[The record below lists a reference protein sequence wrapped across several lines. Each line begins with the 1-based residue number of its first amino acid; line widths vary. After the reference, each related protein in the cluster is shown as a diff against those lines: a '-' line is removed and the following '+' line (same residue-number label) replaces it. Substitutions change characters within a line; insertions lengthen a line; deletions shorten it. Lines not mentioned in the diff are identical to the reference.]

1 MKVSVI
7 GAGTMG
13 MGIAQIAATQG
24 HKVCLYDS
32 YDGAIENANKKIEK
46 ILNRL
51 IEKERITSKE
61 KEEII
66 ERIHFSKK
74 LHEIGFSADYK
85 FLYTSNHGI
94 AKKNSTIIPR
104 NNIIL
109 SKKKVYGNLHCKI

>member
-66 ERIHFSKK
+66 GRIHFSKK
-74 LHEIGFSADYK
+74 LHEIKKSHIVIEAIIEDLNIKKETFS
-85 FLYTSNHGI
+85 
-94 AKKNSTIIPR
+94 
-104 NNIIL
+104 
-109 SKKKVYGNLHCKI
+109 KIE